1 MFGKHSITFNAPFTL
16 WFSFICISIFF
27 VEMSGILAVEEYFVL
42 RPHFDFANWKNWL
55 TVLTYS
61 VSHADMAHL
70 LGNLSFIL
78 LLGPMLE
85 HKYGIKNMS
94 AMVLITIVVTA
105 LADLIFF
112 RQAVLG
118 SSGIVFML
126 VMLTSFANMKRNTI
140 PLTFLLVAFL
150 FLGKEILASYNDD
163 NVAQFAHIIGGVCG
177 SVFGFKMGK

>member
-16 WFSFICISIFF
+16 WFSFICIAVFF
-27 VEMSGILAVEEYFVL
+27 IENSRLLTVEDYFVL
-42 RPHFDFANWKNWL
+42 KPGFVIANWKNWL
-55 TVLTYS
+55 TLFTYS
-61 VSHADMAHL
+61 VAHADLAHL

-85 HKYGIKNMS
+85 EKYGIKNMVV
-94 AMVLITIVVTA
+94 MVIITIVITA
-105 LADLIFF
+105 LVDLFF
-112 RQAVLG
+112 IKQAVLG

-150 FLGKEILASYNDD
+150 FLGKEILESYKED

-177 SVFGFKMGK
+177 SIFGFRIAR

>member
-1 MFGKHSITFNAPFTL
+1 MIGKHKITFNAPFTL

-27 VEMSGILAVEEYFVL
+27 IEMSGVLAVEQYFVL
-42 RPHFDFANWKNWL
+42 QPEFEMANWKNWL
-55 TVLTYS
+55 TLFTYS
-61 VSHADMAHL
+61 VAHADLAHL

-85 HKYGIKNMS
+85 QKYGVKNLS
-94 AMVLITIVVTA
+94 VMVLITIIVTA
-105 LADLIFF
+105 LADLFF
-112 RQAVLG
+112 FKQAVLG

-126 VMLTSFANMKRNTI
+126 VMLTSFANMKKNTI

-150 FLGKEILASYNDD
+150 FLGKEVLESYKED

-177 SVFGFKMGK
+177 SIFGFRLGK